1 MNRLLLAI
9 SNLVTAAAG
18 APAGNA
24 TLTNLANEIDRIMG
38 SIVSPILV
46 VIGAAGMIYAI
57 ILGVNYIKAETPDKR
72 KEAQGR
78 LIGAIIGVVIIL
90 AGIAICNFVDWATI
104 ASTFIS

>member
-9 SNLVTAAAG
+9 SNVVG
-18 APAGNA
+18 SGFAGNSTMNSIA
-24 TLTNLANEIDRIMG
+24 GKIQQIMQ

-46 VIGAAGMIYAI
+46 VIGAAGMIYAV

-90 AGIAICNFVDWATI
+90 AGIAICQFVPWSTLAT
-104 ASTFIS
+104 TFVSGS

>member
-9 SNLVTAAAG
+9 SNLIASNTTLSGV
-18 APAGNA
+18 A
-24 TLTNLANEIDRIMG
+24 TQIDSIMD

-46 VIGAAGMIYAI
+46 VIGAAGVIYAI

-78 LIGAIIGVVIIL
+78 LIGAIIGVIIII
-90 AGIAICNFVDWATI
+90 AGIAICQGINWASLTSSFL
-104 ASTFIS
+104 A